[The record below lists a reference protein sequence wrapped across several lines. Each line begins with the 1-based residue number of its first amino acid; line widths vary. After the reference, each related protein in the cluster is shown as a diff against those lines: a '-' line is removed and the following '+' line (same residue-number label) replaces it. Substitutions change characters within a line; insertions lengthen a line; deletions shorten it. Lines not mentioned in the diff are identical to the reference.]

1 MVLRVDG
8 DVFDFFAVGV
18 IVVDTG
24 IAAVTTGVT
33 LAGAT
38 ICDMIAP
45 LSCPRAQKN
54 IPPSFIVFTYSCLYL
69 TLSASS

>member
-1 MVLRVDG
+1 VVVVFVVLRVDG

-45 LSCPRAQKN
+45 LS
-54 IPPSFIVFTYSCLYL
+54 
-69 TLSASS
+69 